1 MTAKAKSSADSSSS
15 IASPQ
20 IVTGLIVLSV
30 ALFLS
35 SFIGIIQEKTR
46 FIFDQDLFL
55 SCIKIRKLNYF
66 LYRSEYGKHPMECL
80 FLHHFLSLPMFYFL
94 SGPIGTS
101 MQNFSASEIYETRLP
116 LIENVPIAWL
126 YLLGNIMT
134 QYICIRSIFVL
145 TTECTR

>member
-46 FIFDQDLFL
+46 FIFYQDLFL
-55 SCIKIRKLNYF
+55 SRVIQVKNRGLRN
-66 LYRSEYGKHPMECL
+66 
-80 FLHHFLSLPMFYFL
+80 LSK
-94 SGPIGTS
+94 
-101 MQNFSASEIYETRLP
+101 
-116 LIENVPIAWL
+116 
-126 YLLGNIMT
+126 
-134 QYICIRSIFVL
+134 VL
-145 TTECTR
+145 RWC

>member
-46 FIFDQDLFL
+46 FIFDQDFFWAVL
-55 SCIKIRKLNYF
+55 KLE
-66 LYRSEYGKHPMECL
+66 S
-80 FLHHFLSLPMFYFL
+80 
-94 SGPIGTS
+94 
-101 MQNFSASEIYETRLP
+101 
-116 LIENVPIAWL
+116 
-126 YLLGNIMT
+126 
-134 QYICIRSIFVL
+134 
-145 TTECTR
+145 